1 MSLYIIYRARRHGD
15 PCYVFGEER
24 TKNVIYRQ
32 HDQIWGSWVSQPHL
46 HTGDI
51 NLLLSLVPVP
61 RVSHEYSSHIIS
73 YLPASCKYTFNY
85 EVEVYNWFSQV
96 SFNERNCRKRPN
108 NFEPVYLSLFNWL
121 FLPTQLM
128 QLNVKSK
135 ANFGVFFIP
144 MKNRLRNMGYLCRLK
159 ILRLFWES
167 FVKEMTMFSVFFF
180 TKIVSLNLENKSEFG
195 KELSMWVMVYL
206 LPTLFL
212 LDSIMPT
219 SGHEEVYQLL
229 LEQGADANAQT
240 RLDKVSSLHRAAYSG
255 HMSVEWWTCSSNM
268 VLIQDFVIVIT
279 KLLWFEMNVGW
290 SGFEIVSFLWC
301 FPLFQRNY
309 CQ

>member
-219 SGHEEVYQLL
+219 TVAMKRYISCSWNK
-229 LEQGADANAQT
+229 EQMQMP
-240 RLDKVSSLHRAAYSG
+240 RLG
-255 HMSVEWWTCSSNM
+255 
-268 VLIQDFVIVIT
+268 
-279 KLLWFEMNVGW
+279 
-290 SGFEIVSFLWC
+290 
-301 FPLFQRNY
+301 
-309 CQ
+309 